1 MIEYID
7 ADEFEELKKQ
17 FESSV
22 TELSN
27 FMDNNV
33 KRESLTA
40 LAKVDLGKLK
50 RLANRVKADAEYLS
64 KIKKIR

>member
-17 FESSV
+17 LESSV
-22 TELSN
+22 NELFS

-33 KRESLTA
+33 KR
-40 LAKVDLGKLK
+40 
-50 RLANRVKADAEYLS
+50 
-64 KIKKIR
+64 IR